1 MMPNQ
6 ITALPYSLPDADILL
21 PDNSNRYKIWVPDR
35 IYIVLG
41 RSNNVENA
49 LIKENVLQD
58 DLIVMQ
64 RPSGGETVI
73 LTPSTLVF
81 SIKFPLLK
89 RVDPQ
94 ILFKTINN
102 SLIEE
107 FISAGVE
114 GVYSKGISDLS
125 IENQKIM
132 GSSMYLKDNQYFYH
146 AVLNISEDPAL
157 FSRYLKHPG
166 KEPDYRKGRSH
177 SEFVTSL
184 WKKGY
189 IINEDKSIEII
200 RRAIEKTLRVIS
212 FTE

>member
-1 MMPNQ
+1 MINDAKPNHS
-6 ITALPYSLPDADILL
+6 TPYSLPDADILL

-114 GVYSKGISDLS
+114 GVYSKGSLICQL
-125 IENQKIM
+125 KI
-132 GSSMYLKDNQYFYH
+132 
-146 AVLNISEDPAL
+146 
-157 FSRYLKHPG
+157 
-166 KEPDYRKGRSH
+166 RKSWVH
-177 SEFVTSL
+177 QC
-184 WKKGY
+184 
-189 IINEDKSIEII
+189 I
-200 RRAIEKTLRVIS
+200 
-212 FTE
+212 